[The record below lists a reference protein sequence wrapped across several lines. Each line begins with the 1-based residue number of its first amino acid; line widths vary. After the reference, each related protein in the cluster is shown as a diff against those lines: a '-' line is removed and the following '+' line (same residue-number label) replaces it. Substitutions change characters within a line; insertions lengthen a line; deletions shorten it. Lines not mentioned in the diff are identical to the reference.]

1 VRDFLRGDNFV
12 KGLWLSLICLLLV
25 IPYILWAYYVSS
37 AGYVE
42 KNLPPEKIV
51 PFLILDI
58 FKIWVA
64 MQISATAGYA
74 WAKKPW
80 LAGAGSLNDFMRSIP
95 LIIFLGIGIAAVE
108 ILIFD
113 FRLLKPL
120 MQLEP
125 LNPFLSGRYVTQ
137 ELILRFGIM
146 SIAFRLIKSIPIAI
160 IISAVFDALLML
172 EGVLSTGI
180 IVPKGLLAIGLAKG
194 TILAVFYGYL
204 CAKRGLIADMS
215 VRFVVGMKVFIYML
229 LR

>member
-1 VRDFLRGDNFV
+1 MRDFLQGDNFR

-37 AGYVE
+37 AEYVGKTLAEE
-42 KNLPPEKIV
+42 KVRSYL
-51 PFLILDI
+51 FLDI

-80 LAGAGSLNDFMRSIP
+80 LTGAGSLNEYAKSIP
-95 LIIFLGIGIAAVE
+95 LIVFFGIGIAAIE
-108 ILIFD
+108 ILVFD
-113 FRLLKPL
+113 FRLLATL
-120 MQLEP
+120 MKIEAV
-125 LNPFLSGRYVTQ
+125 NPFLSGRYVAQ

-146 SIAFRLIKSIPIAI
+146 SIAFRLLRSVPVAI
-160 IISAVFDALLML
+160 IISAVFDCVLML
-172 EGVLSTGI
+172 EGALSLD
-180 IVPKGLLAIGLAKG
+180 VPLPNGLLAIALSKG
-194 TILAVFYGYL
+194 TVMALFYGYL

-215 VRFVVGMKVFIYML
+215 VRFLVGMKVFVYLL